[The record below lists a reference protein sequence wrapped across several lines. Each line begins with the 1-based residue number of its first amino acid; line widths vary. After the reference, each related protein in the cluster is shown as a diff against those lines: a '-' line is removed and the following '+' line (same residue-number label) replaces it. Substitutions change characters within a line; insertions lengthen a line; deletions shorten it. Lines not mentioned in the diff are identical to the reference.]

1 MRLVPIEGGAAD
13 MEIEYGTYPSRSYAL
28 DAESGRISGY
38 VDGLE
43 AVRQAVEKVLRTE
56 RYVYRA
62 YTGNYGVEL
71 GSKLGMPAS
80 YVMPELKRAIC
91 EALEWDSRIESVD
104 GFIFTREGRQVHASF
119 TVHSIYGD
127 IESSFDS
134 EEEVTD

>member
-1 MRLVPIEGGAAD
+1 MRLVPMQGGTAGARL
-13 MEIEYGTYPSRSYAL
+13 EYGSYPSRSYAL

-43 AVRQAVEKVLRTE
+43 AIRQAMEKALRTE
-56 RYVYRA
+56 RFIYPA

-71 GSKLGMPAS
+71 RSKLGMPAS
-80 YVMPELKRAIC
+80 YVLPELKRAIC

-104 GFIFTREGRQVHASF
+104 SFSFTYEGRQVHASF

-127 IESSFDS
+127 IEGNYSS
-134 EEEVTD
+134 EAEVTG